1 MTPIERNAKYRE
13 LLLTDRHDDS
23 RVVVYIHRRCGCLV
37 SDIDA
42 HEQVC
47 FDRPVQLELTPL
59 SQHHFEQL
67 TGGK

>member
-1 MTPIERNAKYRE
+1 MTPAELHAKYTE
-13 LLLTDRHDDS
+13 LDLTNS
-23 RVVVYIHRRCGCLV
+23 EGFTAFLYVHRRCGCLV
-37 SDIDA
+37 SDVDA

-59 SQHHFEQL
+59 SQHHFEHL